1 MCCEKNSADG
11 PSPCRQDDSKTGFEL
26 MEGTESGGS
35 SWTGLEWSRGTI
47 LRNKSQ
53 EAARKKVCLGDAH
66 LA

>member
-1 MCCEKNSADG
+1 
-11 PSPCRQDDSKTGFEL
+11 

-35 SWTGLEWSRGTI
+35 SLTGLEWSRGTI

-53 EAARKKVCLGDAH
+53 EGARKKVCLGDAH